1 LSEQDKQQIPKA
13 VQKDLTR
20 NERDNKKMYGRP
32 KEFNINTKN
41 MNMRASSS
49 SDEDG
54 LMFNERMRSS
64 TSEKNGRAGP
74 VRK

>member
-1 LSEQDKQQIPKA
+1 MWKA
-13 VQKDLTR
+13 MQKDLRR
-20 NERDNKKMYGRP
+20 NESDIEELHGRP
-32 KEFNINTKN
+32 KELNIKMKN